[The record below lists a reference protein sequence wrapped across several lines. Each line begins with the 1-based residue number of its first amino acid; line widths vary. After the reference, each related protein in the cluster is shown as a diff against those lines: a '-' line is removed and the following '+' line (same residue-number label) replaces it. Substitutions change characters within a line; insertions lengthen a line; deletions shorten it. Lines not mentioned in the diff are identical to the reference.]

1 LIPADFIPIP
11 GTRHIKYLKENAGA
25 ASIELSKEEN
35 EEIRKTI
42 EKAGG
47 RKGERYPVAFLSSLF
62 GDSAELGSEEAV
74 EPEGI
79 EIPQVLRKA
88 D

>member
-1 LIPADFIPIP
+1 LQ
-11 GTRHIKYLKENAGA
+11 ENAGA
-25 ASIELSKEEN
+25 ANIELSKEEN

-62 GDSAELGSEEAV
+62 GDSAELGSEGAIEAK
-74 EPEGI
+74 EI
-79 EIPQVLRKA
+79 EVSQLLRK
-88 D
+88 